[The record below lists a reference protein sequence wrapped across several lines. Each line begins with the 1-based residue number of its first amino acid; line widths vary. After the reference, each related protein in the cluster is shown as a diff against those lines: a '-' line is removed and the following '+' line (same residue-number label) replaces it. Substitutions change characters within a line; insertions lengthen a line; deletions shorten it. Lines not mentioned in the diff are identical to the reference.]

1 MNIFDNPQIVIVN
14 EGSKVIGVK
23 NDDMNRLAEAEV
35 AKSSVSSFTTPQ
47 VEEIPVQEQT
57 VIVETPSEEVI
68 NDVVSSIDSEQ
79 MSSMVTPEEPQSVNI
94 FDQTIPVSAYEPTPA
109 VQVPQMETVTPL
121 VEPVQVVQEPTPVF
135 ESAPILSEVP
145 LPKDETNN
153 TLDTPQTF
161 FDRTEKST
169 ENNLGAQSYETED
182 PGLILLGNLKEVVES
197 KNRMIQILTDK
208 VNALENQLSM
218 SEEARKVL
226 EAQKNAAESTLQAA
240 RTAET
245 AGPSLVYQQQNY
257 QQAA

>member
-1 MNIFDNPQIVIVN
+1 MNIFDNLQGAILM

-23 NDDMNRLAEAEV
+23 DEDKMRLIAAQE
-35 AKSSVSSFTTPQ
+35 AKSSSSSFSAPQ

-68 NDVVSSIDSEQ
+68 NDVVSSIESEQ
-79 MSSMVTPEEPQSVNI
+79 LGSVSVPETPQSVSI
-94 FDQTIPVSAYEPTPA
+94 FDQTIPSYEQTST
-109 VQVPQMETVTPL
+109 VQAPQMETVTPL
-121 VEPVQVVQEPTPVF
+121 VEPVPVVENPTPVF
-135 ESAPILSEVP
+135 ESASILSEVP

-169 ENNLGAQSYETED
+169 ENNLDAQSYESTD
-182 PGLILLGNLKEVVES
+182 PALILIGNLKEVVES

-240 RTAET
+240 RNAET
-245 AGPSLVYQQQNY
+245 GGPSLVYQQQNY